1 MKDAWAGEPA
11 LTLGEQT
18 GPAVL
23 APTQK
28 PHPPIL
34 IGGWGD
40 AVLTLAAQEADI
52 VGLTGLTWGSGRL
65 HPTGAAMEAFEER
78 VAFVKGIAGDRFD
91 DLELNVLVQIVVV
104 DGDTEA
110 VIADLATRF
119 GVAPSALRGSPLLL
133 IGSEAELIDKLL
145 ALRERLGLSYFVV
158 FDAALESFAPI
169 VAGLAGR

>member
-1 MKDAWAGEPA
+1 MSGRIPGPLQDGLGDAGALALMELLNTTGDAWRDE
-11 LTLGEQT
+11 
-18 GPAVL
+18 
-23 APTQK
+23 
-28 PHPPIL
+28 
-34 IGGWGD
+34 
-40 AVLTLAAQEADI
+40 VLT
-52 VGLTGLTWGSGRL
+52 
-65 HPTGAAMEAFEER
+65 
-78 VAFVKGIAGDRFD
+78 IAGDRFD